1 MTDDIVTRLRTR
13 GAILMDIRDTLEMLQ
28 LVNISPE
35 ETTIASKSI
44 ETINHLVAERDRL
57 ATTVEELL
65 VSNNRWQSIAERAM
79 EQLDIAM
86 NLINTL
92 QGVNNG

>member
-1 MTDDIVTRLRTR
+1 MTDDIVTRLGT
-13 GAILMDIRDTLEMLQ
+13 ADDCIRELLSGCICDFIGDGNCRCCRAAEM
-28 LVNISPE
+28 
-35 ETTIASKSI
+35 I
-44 ETINHLVAERDRL
+44 ERLRADRDRL

-65 VSNNRWQSIAERAM
+65 LSNNRWQSIAERAM

>member
-1 MTDDIVTRLRTR
+1 
-13 GAILMDIRDTLEMLQ
+13 MDQGTLKDYLED
-28 LVNISPE
+28 VI
-35 ETTIASKSI
+35 
-44 ETINHLVAERDRL
+44 AERDRL

-65 VSNNRWQSIAERAM
+65 LSNNRWQSIAERAM

-92 QGVNNG
+92 QVVNNG

>member
-1 MTDDIVTRLRTR
+1 MTDDIVTRLRSTMHTGGALIGPEAADEIER
-13 GAILMDIRDTLEMLQ
+13 GRKL
-28 LVNISPE
+28 
-35 ETTIASKSI
+35 
-44 ETINHLVAERDRL
+44 
-57 ATTVEELL
+57 VEELL
-65 VSNNRWQSIAERAM
+65 LSNNRWQSIAERAM